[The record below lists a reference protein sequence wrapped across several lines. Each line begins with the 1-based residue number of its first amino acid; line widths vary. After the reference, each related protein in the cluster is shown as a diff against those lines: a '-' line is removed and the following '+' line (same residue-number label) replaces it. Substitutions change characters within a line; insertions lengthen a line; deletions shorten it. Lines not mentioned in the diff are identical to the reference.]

1 MTEQPVFRERLL
13 PRWWVVGII
22 DALIAMVAVAYG
34 AAFGTGLGVIIFIG
48 AAILVSVLL
57 YISAPVI
64 SVTGQELV
72 AGRARLPRSS
82 IVTTHAL
89 DGDQARAARGP
100 QADARTYVL
109 LRAWR
114 SSKAVLIQIQDPA
127 DPHPAWLLTS
137 RDPAALVA
145 ALQ

>member
-1 MTEQPVFRERLL
+1 MTEQPVFHERLL
-13 PRWWVVGII
+13 PRWWVVGIVN
-22 DALIAMVAVAYG
+22 ALVAMVAVAYG
-34 AAFGTGLGVIIFIG
+34 AAFGTGLGVAIFIG
-48 AAILVSVLL
+48 AAMLVCVLL

-64 SVTGQELV
+64 SVTGQELI

-82 IVTTHAL
+82 IVS
-89 DGDQARAARGP
+89 ARALNGDEARAVHGP

-109 LRAWR
+109 LRAWH
-114 SSKAVLIQIQDPA
+114 SSKAVLVQIQDSS

-137 RDPAALVA
+137 RDPHALVS

>member
-1 MTEQPVFRERLL
+1 MTEQPAFRERLL
-13 PRWWVVGII
+13 PRWWVVAII
-22 DALIAMVAVAYG
+22 NALVAMVAVAYG
-34 AAFGTGLGVIIFIG
+34 AAFGTGLGVAIFIG
-48 AAILVSVLL
+48 AALLVCVLL

-72 AGRARLPRSS
+72 AGRARLPRTS
-82 IVTTHAL
+82 IVS
-89 DGDQARAARGP
+89 ARALNGDEARTARGP

-114 SSKAVLIQIQDPA
+114 SSKAVLVQIQDPA

-137 RDPAALVA
+137 RDPEALVS